1 MKIIFISSIPYIYK
15 KYSWFEKNSTKYRP
29 CWRIYDIRK
38 ENLILKTTEVKC
50 ISLKRLRDKLKEI
63 DIDTSKSEIQK
74 IFLLYEAKIQ

>member
-1 MKIIFISSIPYIYK
+1 MKIIFVSFIPYIYK

-74 IFLLYEAKIQ
+74 IFLLYEAKI